1 MVVGSADRLQLQN
14 ELQFA
19 GSINR
24 CACRREN
31 LDLQGYNVSIE
42 LLFLASAEMIDAT
55 LRLGNDSRRHSP
67 AYDARRSSPLR
78 AILRP
83 PVLLQIFTGSL
94 CVKLYDL
101 FEKPQVSTPKGDP

>member
-55 LRLGNDSRRHSP
+55 LRLGNDSCMDFHRIGALP
-67 AYDARRSSPLR
+67 CG
-78 AILRP
+78 
-83 PVLLQIFTGSL
+83 LQHGFFRNWFR
-94 CVKLYDL
+94 YDL
-101 FEKPQVSTPKGDP
+101 HCFLLFDLKLQFIRG